1 MKKTGA
7 KALFA
12 AASATARERSAIP
25 ERISLTDQAEARSTM
40 ARSSCIRRTPT
51 ARTTNAPTSKAAASP
66 TSAKSKTPYGQDAF
80 AVRTGCICR
89 VDRH

>member
-1 MKKTGA
+1 MDGTVVRTVLVA
-7 KALFA
+7 DLVN
-12 AASATARERSAIP
+12 P
-25 ERISLTDQAEARSTM
+25 EDV
-40 ARSSCIRRTPT
+40 
-51 ARTTNAPTSKAAASP
+51 AAASP